1 MIYLPEYFFVEAR
14 VIMNVIFH
22 FAIGNINNGIEHVEQ
37 KLKNIYAEQKVK
49 GKYNGQKI
57 YVLTA

>member
-1 MIYLPEYFFVEAR
+1 
-14 VIMNVIFH
+14 MNVIFH
-22 FAIGNINNGIEHVEQ
+22 FAIGNNNNGIEHVEQ

-49 GKYNGQKI
+49 GKYNGHKI